1 MNEELEFENYLSI
14 SPNKFGIY
22 LFDRKNLKNL
32 YKKEMPVHESLNLN
46 NLNILNKFLD
56 DNIFKIEKLSGKFI
70 KNISV
75 ILEDEK
81 IFNLYLG
88 IKRKNYN
95 IFITKEYLESLLAEA
110 KELFR
115 ENNQNENIM
124 HMIIKKYF
132 VNGKSYSSFEEN
144 LKSDHLAL
152 EIQFK
157 SISNT
162 VVYEL
167 NKILVNYHI
176 KIDKYLDGRYV
187 KNFFDNEKELSV
199 MSHMILNGYNKNEVN
214 FVTKNLKKSGFFEK
228 FFQLFS

>member
-88 IKRKNYN
+88 IKKKNYN
-95 IFITKEYLESLLAEA
+95 IFITKEYLENSLAEA

-124 HMIIKKYF
+124 HMIVNKYF
-132 VNGKSYSSFEEN
+132 IDGKSYSSFDEN
-144 LKSDHLAL
+144 LKSNHLAL

-167 NKILVNYHI
+167 NKILENY
-176 KIDKYLDGRYV
+176 KIRIVKFLDGNYV

-199 MSHMILNGYNKNEVN
+199 MSHMILNGYNENEVN
-214 FVTKNLKKSGFFEK
+214 FVTKNQKKSGFFEK

>member
-22 LFDRKNLKNL
+22 LLDRKNLKNL
-32 YKKEMPVHESLNLN
+32 YKEEILIDESLNHN
-46 NLNILNKFLD
+46 NLAVLNKFLD
-56 DNIFKIEKLSGKFI
+56 YNIFKIEKLSGKFI
-70 KNISV
+70 KNIFV

-88 IKRKNYN
+88 IKRKNYS
-95 IFITKEYLESLLAEA
+95 IFITKEYLESSLAEA

-162 VVYEL
+162 FVYEL
-167 NKILVNYHI
+167 NKILENYQI
-176 KIDKYLDGRYV
+176 KIVKYLDGSYV

-199 MSHMILNGYNKNEVN
+199 MSHMILNGYNENEVN
-214 FVTKNLKKSGFFEK
+214 FVAKNQKKSGFFEK

>member
-1 MNEELEFENYLSI
+1 MNEEQEFENYLSI

-22 LFDRKNLKNL
+22 SFDRKNLKNL
-32 YKKEMPVHESLNLN
+32 YKEEIPIDESLNLN
-46 NLNILNKFLD
+46 NLNTLNKFLD
-56 DNIFKIEKLSGKFI
+56 NNIFKIEKLSGKFI

-167 NKILVNYHI
+167 NKILENYHI

>member
-22 LFDRKNLKNL
+22 LFDRQNLKNL

-81 IFNLYLG
+81 IFDLYLG
-88 IKRKNYN
+88 IKRKNYS
-95 IFITKEYLESLLAEA
+95 IFITKEYLESSLAEA

-132 VNGKSYSSFEEN
+132 VNGKSYYSFEEN

-167 NKILVNYHI
+167 NKILENYHI
-176 KIDKYLDGRYV
+176 KIVKYLDGSYV
-187 KNFFDNEKELSV
+187 KNFFDNKKELSV
-199 MSHMILNGYNKNEVN
+199 MSHMISNGYNKNEVN

>member
-22 LFDRKNLKNL
+22 LLDRKNLKNL
-32 YKKEMPVHESLNLN
+32 YKKEILIDESLNHN
-46 NLNILNKFLD
+46 NLAVLNKFLD
-56 DNIFKIEKLSGKFI
+56 YNIFKIEKLSGKFI
-70 KNISV
+70 KNIFV
-75 ILEDEK
+75 ILEDKK
-81 IFNLYLG
+81 IFNLNLG
-88 IKRKNYN
+88 IKRKNYS
-95 IFITKEYLESLLAEA
+95 IFINKEYLESSLAEA

-115 ENNQNENIM
+115 ENNKNENIM

-162 VVYEL
+162 FVYEL
-167 NKILVNYHI
+167 NKILENYQI
-176 KIDKYLDGRYV
+176 KIVKYLDGSYV

-199 MSHMILNGYNKNEVN
+199 MSHMILNGYNENEVN
-214 FVTKNLKKSGFFEK
+214 FVTKNQKKSGFFEK

>member
-88 IKRKNYN
+88 IKKKNYN
-95 IFITKEYLESLLAEA
+95 IFITKEYLENSLAEA

-124 HMIIKKYF
+124 HMIVNKYF
-132 VNGKSYSSFEEN
+132 IDGKSYSSFDEN
-144 LKSDHLAL
+144 LKSNHLAL

-167 NKILVNYHI
+167 NKILENYQI
-176 KIDKYLDGRYV
+176 RIVKFLDGNYV

-199 MSHMILNGYNKNEVN
+199 MSHMILNGYNANEVN
-214 FVTKNLKKSGFFEK
+214 FVTKNQKKSGFFEK

>member
-22 LFDRKNLKNL
+22 LFDRQNLKNL

-88 IKRKNYN
+88 IKKKNYN
-95 IFITKEYLESLLAEA
+95 IFITKEYLENSLAEA

-124 HMIIKKYF
+124 HMIVNKYF
-132 VNGKSYSSFEEN
+132 IDGKSYSSFDEN
-144 LKSDHLAL
+144 LKSNHLAL

-167 NKILVNYHI
+167 NKILENYQI
-176 KIDKYLDGRYV
+176 RIVKFLDGNYV

-199 MSHMILNGYNKNEVN
+199 MSHMILNGYNANEVN
-214 FVTKNLKKSGFFEK
+214 FVTKNQKKSGFFEK

>member
-22 LFDRKNLKNL
+22 LFDRQNLKNL

-88 IKRKNYN
+88 IKKKNYN
-95 IFITKEYLESLLAEA
+95 IFITKEYLENSLAEA

-162 VVYEL
+162 FVYEL
-167 NKILVNYHI
+167 NKILENYQI
-176 KIDKYLDGRYV
+176 KIVKYLDGSYV

-199 MSHMILNGYNKNEVN
+199 MSHMILNGYNANEVN
-214 FVTKNLKKSGFFEK
+214 FVTKNQKKSGFFEK

>member
-22 LFDRKNLKNL
+22 LFDRQNLKNL

-88 IKRKNYN
+88 IKKKNYN
-95 IFITKEYLESLLAEA
+95 IFITKEYLENSLAEA

-124 HMIIKKYF
+124 HMIVNKYF
-132 VNGKSYSSFEEN
+132 IDGKSYSSFDEN
-144 LKSDHLAL
+144 LKSNHLAL

-167 NKILVNYHI
+167 NKILENYQI
-176 KIDKYLDGRYV
+176 RIVKFLDGNYV

-199 MSHMILNGYNKNEVN
+199 MSHMILNGYNENEVN
-214 FVTKNLKKSGFFEK
+214 FVTKNQKKSGFFEK

>member
-88 IKRKNYN
+88 IKKKNYN
-95 IFITKEYLESLLAEA
+95 IFITKEYLENSLAEA

-124 HMIIKKYF
+124 HMIVNKYF
-132 VNGKSYSSFEEN
+132 IDGKSYSSFDEN
-144 LKSDHLAL
+144 LKSNHLAL

-167 NKILVNYHI
+167 NKILENYQI
-176 KIDKYLDGRYV
+176 RIVKFLDGNYV

-199 MSHMILNGYNKNEVN
+199 MSHMILNGYNENEVN
-214 FVTKNLKKSGFFEK
+214 FVTKNQKKSGFFEK